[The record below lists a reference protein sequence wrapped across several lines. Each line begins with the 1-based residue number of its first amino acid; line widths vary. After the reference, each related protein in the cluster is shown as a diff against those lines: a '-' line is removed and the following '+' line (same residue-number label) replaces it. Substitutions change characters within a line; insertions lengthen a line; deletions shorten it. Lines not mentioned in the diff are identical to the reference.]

1 MRKFL
6 TLCSVAGISSLIAAG
21 SALAAA
27 YPTSVLGTWT
37 IRANDT
43 QPFTFTVQTQ
53 SSDAPCAVITG
64 VLGAPNDTIAGY
76 YCPATGLVSFE
87 RNSSNPTVLGGTF
100 QIFSGQASWAGSGN
114 ITTQITGNFTNYG
127 GGDNTGAFSFSA
139 YLPVP

>member
-6 TLCSVAGISSLIAAG
+6 TLCSAAGIASLIAAG

-64 VLGAPNDTIAGY
+64 VLGAPNDTIQ
-76 YCPATGLVSFE
+76 PAPSQGRPTHA
-87 RNSSNPTVLGGTF
+87 SS
-100 QIFSGQASWAGSGN
+100 SQAAIALAS
-114 ITTQITGNFTNYG
+114 Q
-127 GGDNTGAFSFSA
+127 
-139 YLPVP
+139 